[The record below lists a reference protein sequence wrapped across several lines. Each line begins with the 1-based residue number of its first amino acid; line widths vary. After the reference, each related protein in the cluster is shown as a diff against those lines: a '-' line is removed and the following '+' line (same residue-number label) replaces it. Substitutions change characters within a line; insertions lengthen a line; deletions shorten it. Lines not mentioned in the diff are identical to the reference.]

1 MQKEV
6 WSLYLLI
13 KHDDILAGNGKFTY
27 NTSTILNK
35 MINYIYENIAS
46 YYYGSCLS
54 STLVGMNTSKIKQT
68 KQLNNRYIALP
79 SARK

>member
-13 KHDDILAGNGKFTY
+13 KHDDVIAGNGKFTY

-35 MINYIYENIAS
+35 MINHIYENIRS
-46 YYYGSCLS
+46 
-54 STLVGMNTSKIKQT
+54 
-68 KQLNNRYIALP
+68 
-79 SARK
+79 